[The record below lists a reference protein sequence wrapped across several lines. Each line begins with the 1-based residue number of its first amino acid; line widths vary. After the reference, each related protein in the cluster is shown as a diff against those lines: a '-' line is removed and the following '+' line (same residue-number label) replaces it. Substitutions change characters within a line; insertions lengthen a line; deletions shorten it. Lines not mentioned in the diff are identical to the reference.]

1 MSEHAQR
8 RPFRSVATKLV
19 LAWLALLA
27 LMTTSLASAYVAL
40 GVGNL
45 IAGLAIAAIKT
56 SIVVWLFMDLRI
68 ASGVVRAV
76 AAVAAVMLA
85 VLFTL
90 SGVDYRTRLH
100 EPAAVQSPRQIEP
113 LVADDD
119 AAHDVPR

>member
-1 MSEHAQR
+1 MSERADR
-8 RPFRSVATKLV
+8 RTFRSVATRLV
-19 LAWLALLA
+19 MAWLALLA

-45 IAGLAIAAIKT
+45 LAGLAIAAIKT
-56 SIVVWLFMDLRI
+56 SIVVWLFMELRI

-100 EPAAVQSPRQIEP
+100 EPAALQPPRQIEP
-113 LVADDD
+113 LVADDV
-119 AAHDVPR
+119 ASRIAPR